1 MKNKVFTLANILGL
15 STAFAIAILL
25 AMTAIFELSFD
36 RFHGNRDL
44 AYQLY
49 RTDQSP
55 QGPRANTAFPAPL
68 APTLKGEVPGIAHIA
83 RVVSEDVLVSHGD
96 RVLGLDAEFADP
108 DFFNIFTFPTLLGPP
123 SDPLP
128 DNASVALSESSAKKL
143 FGSRDVLGQII
154 NIQVAGQESP
164 YTVTAVLRDTPP
176 NSSID
181 FEVVLPFE
189 RSPGYLGNQGNWHS
203 QFHNVYLRLQ
213 EGTVPE
219 DLEVGSRAMI
229 DLHYKSGIEKAK
241 RDGALPDAHGQ
252 YKQLRLLPVAD
263 MHFADFDG
271 GIAQSNR
278 SFPYIILGIA
288 FVILFIV
295 CANFINMN
303 IALTEKRLKEIGM
316 RKTLGAQRKQLFF
329 QFWLES
335 IVQFTVSLGLGL
347 LAAKL
352 LLEPF
357 RALFGTQADFGHILR
372 ADIILYSVLVLF
384 CISWVAGGYPS
395 LVASRIGS
403 IRALKGKMELGR
415 NRLRNGLIVLQ
426 FCIAIILIS
435 GSLVLHGQIQYLA
448 NRDLGYNKEQVVS
461 IPLNAKTDSYR
472 TLELLRQ
479 ELRDVPGILA
489 VSGADNNLGL
499 GRDGSQSSNKLGFDY
514 KQRGISTH
522 ILNVDHDYAKTLDIE
537 LIKGRMFNRDFK
549 TDSLGLVINE
559 SMARLLG
566 EEDPLSVRIPLGDSV
581 SFSVIGVVKDFHF
594 GNLGKDVEPLTLFM
608 QREEPLYYG
617 YVKVAPTNLATS
629 FDAIKTAW
637 EKIAPQA
644 EFLGS
649 FLDENLDR
657 TLKREKSLA
666 SIITSGSIL
675 GILLSCIGL
684 FAMTLLV
691 VAQRTKEIGVRKVIG
706 ANVPSLA
713 LLLTKDFLK
722 LVGIAFVIAAP
733 ISWFILDGWLE
744 RYAFRVPLSPLF
756 FLGAGLLAALIAL
769 LTIGTRTV
777 RAATANPVESLKSE

>member
-1 MKNKVFTLANILGL
+1 
-15 STAFAIAILL
+15 
-25 AMTAIFELSFD
+25 
-36 RFHGNRDL
+36 
-44 AYQLY
+44 
-49 RTDQSP
+49 
-55 QGPRANTAFPAPL
+55 
-68 APTLKGEVPGIAHIA
+68 
-83 RVVSEDVLVSHGD
+83 
-96 RVLGLDAEFADP
+96 
-108 DFFNIFTFPTLLGPP
+108 
-123 SDPLP
+123 
-128 DNASVALSESSAKKL
+128 
-143 FGSRDVLGQII
+143 
-154 NIQVAGQESP
+154 AGQESP

-181 FEVVLPFE
+181 FEIVLPFE

-271 GIAQSNR
+271 GIALSNR
-278 SFPYIILGIA
+278 SFPHIILGIA

-329 QFWLES
+329 GFWLDS
-335 IVQFTVSLGLGL
+335 IVQFTGSLGLGL

-472 TLELLRQ
+472 TLELL
-479 ELRDVPGILA
+479 
-489 VSGADNNLGL
+489 
-499 GRDGSQSSNKLGFDY
+499 
-514 KQRGISTH
+514 
-522 ILNVDHDYAKTLDIE
+522 
-537 LIKGRMFNRDFK
+537 
-549 TDSLGLVINE
+549 
-559 SMARLLG
+559 
-566 EEDPLSVRIPLGDSV
+566 
-581 SFSVIGVVKDFHF
+581 
-594 GNLGKDVEPLTLFM
+594 
-608 QREEPLYYG
+608 
-617 YVKVAPTNLATS
+617 
-629 FDAIKTAW
+629 
-637 EKIAPQA
+637 
-644 EFLGS
+644 
-649 FLDENLDR
+649 
-657 TLKREKSLA
+657 
-666 SIITSGSIL
+666 
-675 GILLSCIGL
+675 
-684 FAMTLLV
+684 
-691 VAQRTKEIGVRKVIG
+691 
-706 ANVPSLA
+706 
-713 LLLTKDFLK
+713 
-722 LVGIAFVIAAP
+722 
-733 ISWFILDGWLE
+733 
-744 RYAFRVPLSPLF
+744 
-756 FLGAGLLAALIAL
+756 
-769 LTIGTRTV
+769 
-777 RAATANPVESLKSE
+777 